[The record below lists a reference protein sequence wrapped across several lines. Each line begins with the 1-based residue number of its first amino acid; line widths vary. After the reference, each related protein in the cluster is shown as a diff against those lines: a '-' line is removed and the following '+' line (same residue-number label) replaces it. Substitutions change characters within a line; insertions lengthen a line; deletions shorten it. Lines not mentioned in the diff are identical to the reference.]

1 MSDPI
6 YFGCGEFVPGGEPIT
21 VGNLPTPS
29 PTVIVPSLDPPG
41 EKQPPFIE
49 PKVPG
54 PPKFKCVKT
63 NLSFAPS
70 PKFGFEYI
78 NSFFQYCLPCN
89 GAQNFQFP
97 DPPFNPNPND
107 SECLWVDKI
116 ECDDNCPNPQQLIPN
131 FSQTQPPAGG
141 PVFSPAATP
150 EVPHKCRQ
158 TLFICPDDLN
168 LANPRVLQV
177 TNECIPCSPLNSTG
191 SNVLQR
197 MGSPVLKGSR
207 GVKKF
212 ETDCIHSSKANCEAN
227 CPPVSPTGM
236 NLVSD
241 CNEPLSVASQSTSF
255 VNPKDPANLGYTNVS
270 IPGQAGGVSLGVT
283 NVSQPTSNGG
293 SFNVQVVNVEELGAN
308 QPTVS
313 QNPVGT
319 NSQIYHNTFNWFT
332 KNQPI
337 SRSTFTGSQAY
348 PEIFKNQVISNVG
361 YLLNNQGSTEAWDE
375 SMLFSIKLEHIEQ
388 SLQPSLLAAFESIH
402 EIGGQLVGKAL
413 FFQMI
418 KRHLFEGTLSEVDPN
433 YYITLASNQSN
444 DRRVA
449 YTSLTDRDASERAAL
464 GLVSEGSVTA
474 DSSSSQLINL
484 QQRQSRR
491 ERRFLTDINAR
502 ISNNVASGP
511 VDIDL
516 TLEDIGFDV
525 STLAGGEYKMTLGD
539 GDGYYIPAKLAD
551 GTEIPLLLLT
561 DVSSTFYVPA
571 GVRFNALKLA
581 KQDSSYTI
589 LATAVNGQNEFVA
602 GDTGPSAI
610 DPLYLTLDLSSVE
623 FDTNANPLISNYKG
637 TYNVEKDQDVI
648 DRHAKNNGLSI
659 TRVNIDYRD
668 PIFRYIL
675 DSGSL
680 SLSLNDINLTTILD
694 PKDLP
699 NGSRIARNMPFGLI
713 ITPVMGSKHNPFNG
727 QSKLENFVDP
737 FVRTIRL
744 IPDINITDLEVSKP
758 DLEEVNLFND
768 TGGDLRVGL
777 AEPNDTQ
784 NVIYKYQASDVR
796 YTDTFYVDGEYTTSA
811 NIPSVSTNG
820 ISYMVRDVIDYIK
833 TEYNPETITWYDVI
847 RRMPLNRVGEFLNST
862 NSRIVNELERGFRDN
877 IKIKSV
883 LNTGKD
889 LESSFLEDDD
899 KTIIRESDR

>member
-21 VGNLPTPS
+21 VGNLPTPA

-41 EKQPPFIE
+41 EIQPPFIE
-49 PKVPG
+49 PKNPD
-54 PPKFKCVKT
+54 PPKFKCVRVD
-63 NLSFAPS
+63 LSLAPT
-70 PKFGFEYI
+70 PKFGFEYV
-78 NSFFQYCLPCN
+78 NAFFQYCLPCD
-89 GAQNFQFP
+89 GAENNQFP

-107 SECLWVDKI
+107 PECQWVDKI
-116 ECDDNCPNPQQLIPN
+116 ECDNNCPNPQQPIPN
-131 FSQTQPPAGG
+131 LSQVPSQGG
-141 PVFSPAATP
+141 GAVFSPAPAP
-150 EVPHKCRQ
+150 DVPYKCRQ

-168 LANPRVLQV
+168 LANPRVLQIK
-177 TNECIPCSPLNSTG
+177 NECIPCSPLNPTG
-191 SNVLQR
+191 SNVLQS

-212 ETDCIHSSKANCEAN
+212 ETDCIHSSKANCEAA
-227 CPPVSPTGM
+227 CPPTAPTGM

-241 CNEPLSVASQSTSF
+241 CNEPLSVASQST
-255 VNPKDPANLGYTNVS
+255 VNPGNFGSLGYTNVS
-270 IPGQAGGVSLGVT
+270 VPGQVGGVSIGVT

-308 QPTVS
+308 QPTVA
-313 QNPVGT
+313 QNPIGT

-332 KNQPI
+332 KKQPI
-337 SRSTFTGSQAY
+337 SQATFTGSQAY

-361 YLLNNQGSTEAWDE
+361 YLINNQGTTEAWDE
-375 SMLFSIKLEHIEQ
+375 SMLFSVKLEHIEQ

-402 EIGGQLVGKAL
+402 EIGGQLVGKNSFL
-413 FFQMI
+413 QMI
-418 KRHLFEGTLSEVDPN
+418 KRHLFEGTLSEVDVN
-433 YYITLASNQSN
+433 YYTALAESQLS

-449 YTSLTDRDASERAAL
+449 YRSLNDRDASERAAL
-464 GLVSEGSVTA
+464 GLVSEGSIPA
-474 DSSSSQLINL
+474 DSASPTLVNL

-502 ISNNVASGP
+502 ISNNVVSGP

-525 STLAGGEYKMTLGD
+525 STLAGQEYKITIGD

-581 KQDSSYTI
+581 KQDSAYTI

-648 DRHAKNNGLSI
+648 DRHAKNNGLAI

-727 QSKLENFVDP
+727 QSKLEGFVDP

-758 DLEEVNLFND
+758 DLEEVNLFNE
-768 TGGDLRVGL
+768 TGGDLKVGL

-784 NVIYKYQASDVR
+784 NVIYKYQASDAR
-796 YTDTFYVDGEYTTSA
+796 YTDTFYIDGEYTTSA
-811 NIPSVSTNG
+811 NITSVSTNG

-833 TEYNPETITWYDVI
+833 TEYDPETITWYDVI
-847 RRMPLNRVGEFLNST
+847 RRMPLNKVGEFLHST